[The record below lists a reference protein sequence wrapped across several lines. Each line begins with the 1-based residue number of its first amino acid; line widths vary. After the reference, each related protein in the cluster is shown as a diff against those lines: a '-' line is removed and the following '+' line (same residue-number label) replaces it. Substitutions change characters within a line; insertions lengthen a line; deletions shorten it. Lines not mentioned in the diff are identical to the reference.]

1 MYTYNSGSPGASGAH
16 LNPIAMARF
25 IITTKH
31 VKNTNGIR
39 IEPGM
44 SVQVVTQ
51 SMSNPV
57 TTNGGQVVIDAFMRI
72 YGIDIKK
79 AGCLNMVELEVEQY

>member
-1 MYTYNSGSPGASGAH
+1 
-16 LNPIAMARF
+16 MAKF

-31 VKNTNGIR
+31 VKNVNGIR

-44 SVQVVTQ
+44 SVEVVTQ

-57 TTNGGQVVIDAFMRI
+57 TTNGGKPVIDAFMRI

-79 AGCLNMVELEVEQY
+79 AGCLNMVEMVVEQKL

>member
-1 MYTYNSGSPGASGAH
+1 
-16 LNPIAMARF
+16 MARF

-31 VKNTNGIR
+31 VKKTNGIR